1 MEENIKNLYH
11 DLLSRYKMGQ
21 MVKSSIGDDVTE
33 TDYRLLSIFKSDGDL
48 LLQVRF
54 VEKGE
59 KQSVEMY
66 ILGRMMSKDVDD
78 SVDTLLYETADLV
91 AQITDNYKN
100 CFHDAELSYNW
111 LGD

>member
-1 MEENIKNLYH
+1 MEENSKNLYD

-21 MVKSSIGDDVTE
+21 MVKSSIGDDVQA
-33 TDYRLLSIFKSDGDL
+33 DYRLLSIFKSDGDL

-100 CFHDAELSYNW
+100 CFRDAELSYNW